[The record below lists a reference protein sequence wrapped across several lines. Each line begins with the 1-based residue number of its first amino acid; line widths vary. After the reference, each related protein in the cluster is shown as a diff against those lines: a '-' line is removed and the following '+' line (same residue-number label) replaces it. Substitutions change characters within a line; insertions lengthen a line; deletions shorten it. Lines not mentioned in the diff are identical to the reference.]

1 MSKEIMKKEL
11 DLETNFCGNGLQT
24 IMSLCLG
31 NPNGNIKA
39 VLTEK
44 ILPAIKFFGKLQNQF
59 CLTK

>member
-1 MSKEIMKKEL
+1 MKKEL

-31 NPNGNIKA
+31 NPNGNITA
-39 VLTEK
+39 VLTK
-44 ILPAIKFFGKLQNQF
+44 KVLPTIKNFGKLQNQF